1 MKLAY
6 INAYPENEQ
15 LHEFIQT
22 YTNECIKT
30 GAKNQVDWD
39 SLQSQYVISVYDE
52 DTLVGIGCLAME
64 PSIHVRPAY
73 EHREIEHMVSKLL
86 KAESKFGMVHAQS

>member
-15 LHEFIQT
+15 LHEFIQS
-22 YTNECIKT
+22 YTKECISS
-30 GAKNQVDWD
+30 GAQSQVNWD
-39 SLQSQYVISVYDE
+39 RLQSKNVISVYDE
-52 DTLVGIGCLAME
+52 NTLVGIGCMAGE
-64 PSIHVRPAY
+64 PNIHVRPTY

-86 KAESKFGMVHAQS
+86 KAESKFGMVDAQS